1 MLKGRLRCQN
11 DRKTIL
17 YKITFNLKGER
28 VIFHPLSSRFLKENQ
43 FSVWSCVGGFGVFCP
58 KGALGCQ
65 EDDEKKIF
73 QREANLTISRWNFV
87 SLLFRICFLPPK
99 LLSKSAT
106 RWRSSM
112 PDPCKTVL
120 LSTWTQVLKRCNNK
134 IYIFMQSWY
143 VQNSIDA
150 LINICQS
157 SISDMTACFF
167 SFMTW
172 VKKV

>member
-1 MLKGRLRCQN
+1 MTGRPSST
-11 DRKTIL
+11 KS
-17 YKITFNLKGER
+17 
-28 VIFHPLSSRFLKENQ
+28 LS
-43 FSVWSCVGGFGVFCP
+43 
-58 KGALGCQ
+58 
-65 EDDEKKIF
+65 
-73 QREANLTISRWNFV
+73 ISRVKKYSFI
-87 SLLFRICFLPPK
+87 LFRHAFWKRTSFQCDPVLVVLVFFIPKVSKGWREKNISTGSQFGHFPLKLCKPTFSNLLPPAEAF
-99 LLSKSAT
+99 SKSAT

-150 LINICQS
+150 VINICQS